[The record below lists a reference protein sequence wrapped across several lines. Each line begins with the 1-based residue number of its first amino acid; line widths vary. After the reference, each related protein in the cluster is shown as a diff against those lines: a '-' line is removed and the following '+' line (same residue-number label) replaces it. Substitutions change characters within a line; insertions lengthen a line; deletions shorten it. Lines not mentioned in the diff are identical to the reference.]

1 MVWSLIRSFFPEI
14 MLRSLQS
21 LLFSLCFKFR
31 QVWREWSVF
40 AVQAGVT
47 RVVRCLLLRQV
58 WRERS
63 AVCCWGRCDESGPL
77 FAVEAGVT
85 RAVRCLLF
93 RQVWRERSAVCCWW
107 HPSYVH
113 RTASW
118 MLCKIHE
125 LADDNH
131 SVQYRHVWQSS
142 RWSCQGTSQTDEAA
156 VGRLLYRTVLSASS
170 WRLGTCCARCRTG
183 TITVLVC
190 KITVCCCYLI
200 L

>member
-47 RVVRCLLLRQV
+47 RVVRCLLL
-58 WRERS
+58 
-63 AVCCWGRCDESGPL
+63 
-77 FAVEAGVT
+77 
-85 RAVRCLLF
+85 